1 MMDKSSGNRLNAN
14 VKLPAKKIVPS
25 IFNLGCA
32 RTGYPGVYSKV
43 STVLDWI
50 GQQIGKDEEAD
61 EGEHVKANSTEG
73 NQDGGKIGRSQTSDN
88 LDTVHSIAAEKSV
101 TRKLIF
107 LLTCS
112 IIFLFI
118 PYSY

>member
-1 MMDKSSGNRLNAN
+1 MN

-50 GQQIGKDEEAD
+50 KQKVGKDEEAD
-61 EGEHVKANSTEG
+61 AGKHVKSNSNEG

-88 LDTVHSIAAEKSV
+88 FDTVQSMAGEKSV
-101 TRKLIF
+101 SGKLVF
-107 LLTCS
+107 LLTYS
-112 IIFLFI
+112 IIFLFV
-118 PYSY
+118 